1 MLTFHLKV
9 FFRKKWT
16 FGTVCYR
23 KGTLRH
29 AEHLS
34 SIVQV
39 RKVTSETN
47 ECNIKNLFG
56 LPSMLHF
63 PGLFSLKIAAAVL

>member
-1 MLTFHLKV
+1 MLTFHLKEFLEKNGLSEQCATEKV
-9 FFRKKWT
+9 L
-16 FGTVCYR
+16 YD
-23 KGTLRH
+23 